1 MDGTGAVIF
10 IVCRVDKC
18 IVLETDL
25 SVRSDF
31 QCMEDYS
38 ESVMAQR
45 HLYPVLMC
53 ALSKG
58 IIRPT
63 EIHRYITNWGTIS
76 EKIDELVDAGLLE
89 LCPKEGR
96 KTSKYYQLTEKGIF
110 VVRMMRICDQAV
122 KGMFDFSN
130 GSVDE
135 ALKAIRS

>member
-1 MDGTGAVIF
+1 
-10 IVCRVDKC
+10 
-18 IVLETDL
+18 
-25 SVRSDF
+25 
-31 QCMEDYS
+31 MEDYS

-89 LCPKEGR
+89 LCPKEGW